1 MESYKLISRH
11 KKPQQA
17 NQFQN
22 VHLIC
27 TRLIEQ
33 INMYYTDLDSAR
45 KCEQDA
51 KEIMKF
57 CPELREGQEMSPR
70 WPELQ
75 WDVLEKVCR
84 HIAQHACTECL
95 RHTLPISCPIF
106 MVFALLGLYSHFLTI

>member
-1 MESYKLISRH
+1 MESYKLIGGH
-11 KKPQQA
+11 TKPQQA

-27 TRLIEQ
+27 IRSSRRI
-33 INMYYTDLDSAR
+33 IMYYTDLNNAR
-45 KCEQDA
+45 KYEQDA

-57 CPELREGQEMSPR
+57 GPELREGQEMFLR

-84 HIAQHACTECL
+84 RIAQHACTECL
-95 RHTLPISCPIF
+95 RHTLPISCPIL
-106 MVFALLGLYSHFLTI
+106 MVFAVLGLY